1 MTEQPG
7 TERISREEY
16 LAQNA
21 RLARKKP
28 SKYKAKRTKVDGIVF
43 DSGAEAKRYGEL
55 LLLARAG
62 SIEDLQLQPRFA
74 LIATTAG
81 GGCEQVADY
90 VADFQYTERPPKPP
104 GARADATTVVEDVKG
119 AVTRMYALKRKMF
132 KLQYPHID
140 FREIKAPSRRRK
152 VKRAKN
158 R

>member
-28 SKYKAKRTKVDGIVF
+28 SKYKAKRTTVDGIVF

-62 SIEDLQLQPRFA
+62 SIEKLQLQPRFG

-81 GGCEQVADY
+81 GGGEQVAEY
-90 VADFQYTERPPKPP
+90 VADFRYLERQVR
-104 GARADATTVVEDVKG
+104 GGYGDGVRVDVVEDVKG

-132 KLQYPHID
+132 RLQYPHID
-140 FREIKAPSRRRK
+140 FREIKAPSRRRR
-152 VKRAKN
+152 VKRAKK